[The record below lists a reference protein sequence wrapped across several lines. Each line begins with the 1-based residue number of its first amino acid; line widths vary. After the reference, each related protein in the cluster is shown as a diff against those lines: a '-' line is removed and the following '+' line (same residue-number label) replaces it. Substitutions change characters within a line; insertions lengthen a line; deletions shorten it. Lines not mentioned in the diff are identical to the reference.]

1 MHPNLIEASEVDE
14 IVVIWQGYSRLLAN
28 LETKEATK
36 QDRRSKKQLLIQAED
51 MLGKSKHFTLNKM
64 ELFRYREQK
73 TLSPPSDINAPNQV
87 KVANVL
93 PPGQK

>member
-1 MHPNLIEASEVDE
+1 M
-14 IVVIWQGYSRLLAN
+14 VIWQGYGRLLAN

-36 QDRRSKKQLLIQAED
+36 QDRRQKNQLVRQAED
-51 MLGKSKHFTLNKM
+51 MLGKSKHFTLNKV

-73 TLSPPSDINAPNQV
+73 TLSPPSDVNAPNQV

-93 PPGQK
+93 LLDHKCNYTVMMGV

>member
-1 MHPNLIEASEVDE
+1 M
-14 IVVIWQGYSRLLAN
+14 VIWQGYGRLLAN

-36 QDRRSKKQLLIQAED
+36 QYRRQKNQLVRQAED
-51 MLGKSKHFTLNKM
+51 MLGKSKHFTLNKV
-64 ELFRYREQK
+64 ELFGYREQK
-73 TLSPPSDINAPNQV
+73 TLSPPSDDNAPNQV